1 MLIDFKKAS
10 LEEVLQHKTMYYEKI
25 DFSIVQN
32 SWKILSEH
40 LELPFII
47 HIVGTN
53 GKGSTGRFLSH
64 YLHKKGFRTLHY
76 SSPHIIKFNERIW
89 INGRDSSDIELQMA
103 SSKIQEILP
112 LNLLEKLTYF
122 EYTTLLAFVLSS
134 SFDYLVLEAGLGGE
148 FDATNIAKNNL
159 SLITTIGLDHQS
171 FLGNTIEEIAR
182 TKMRSVDTKM
192 LIGYQ
197 TSNKVYETALKVKD
211 ELKDEFGRDIVIQ
224 TVKEF
229 DKYSLDE
236 RFASYL
242 KLNLHLVIEALKEL
256 NIDIDL
262 DIFNEVKLSGRC
274 EKIKKNITI
283 DVGHN
288 PLAATFL
295 VKEFNNKKVHLIY
308 NSYADKDYNEVLTI
322 LKPIVTKI
330 TIIDL
335 DDKRIVDKNN
345 LLEICHNLNI
355 MVTSLENIEPD
366 EEYLVFGSFLV
377 VEKFLENMRL
387 NEE

>member
-32 SWKILSEH
+32 SWKILSQH
-40 LELPFII
+40 LDLPFII

-76 SSPHIIKFNERIW
+76 SSPHIMKFNERIW

-103 SSKIQEILP
+103 SSKLQEILP

-148 FDATNIAKNNL
+148 FDATNIAKNDL

-229 DKYSLDE
+229 DKYSLDK

-274 EKIKKNITI
+274 EKIKENITI

-308 NSYADKDYNEVLTI
+308 NSYADKDYKEVLTI